1 MDKKFTIY
9 LVLGLLIGVLFGTAF
24 APVLTLD
31 IIGVAGGA
39 IFGLYIS
46 WFIAAAMQKKQH

>member
-9 LVLGLLIGVLFGTAF
+9 LVLSLLIGVLFGTAF
-24 APVLTLD
+24 APVLKLD